1 MQEIFNLIFRADSIW
16 SIVAR
21 GVLWLLVSLLI
32 IISTD
37 QADPEKSIKNLK
49 SNLGFFLFFIFLS
62 GTLIYLLF
70 GYQAV

>member
-1 MQEIFNLIFRADSIW
+1 MNEIFNLIFKADSIW

-21 GVLWLLVSLLI
+21 GVFWLLISLVI
-32 IISTD
+32 IVSTD
-37 QADPEKSIKNLK
+37 QADNDKSIKNLK

-70 GYQAV
+70 GYQAA